1 LLFNKNYDLVNDFF
15 SKYQEMNNEE
25 QNENSMDI
33 DDKTNITNEQN
44 IDILTN
50 KLENVE
56 LNNSSIKPKRKYV
69 INK

>member
-1 LLFNKNYDLVNDFF
+1 
-15 SKYQEMNNEE
+15 MNNEE